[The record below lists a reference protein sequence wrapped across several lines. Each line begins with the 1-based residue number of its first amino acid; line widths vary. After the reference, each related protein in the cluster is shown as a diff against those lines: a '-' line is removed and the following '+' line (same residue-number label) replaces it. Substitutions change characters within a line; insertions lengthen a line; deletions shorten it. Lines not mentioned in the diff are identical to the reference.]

1 MKQVAQS
8 GIDPVILSPLGL
20 CSCIDLP
27 SSAVPYEWAAS
38 HSAPHIVTERAE
50 ALSRGSLIGAAAVG
64 TSRITTDTAVSHNGV
79 QSLADAVECRIG
91 SSRVHAHNVLG
102 SQCRNFSSLIGNLLI
117 FKRIELRL
125 ESSGLI
131 GDLVLQSHESRVDL
145 IVVGVRPLLDIIKA
159 CSGLS

>member
-8 GIDPVILSPLGL
+8 GIDPVILSSLGL

-27 SSAVPYEWAAS
+27 SSAVLYEWAAS

-50 ALSRGSLIGAAAVG
+50 ALSMGSLIGAATATRVVCPYA
-64 TSRITTDTAVSHNGV
+64 AVSDDRV

-91 SSRVHAHNVLG
+91 SSRIHAHDVLS
-102 SQCRNFSSLIGNLLI
+102 SQSSDLSGLISNLLI

-131 GDLVLQSHESRVDL
+131 GDLVLQSHEGRVDL